1 MEDLMEN
8 MMNVDKDVDEYEI
21 ISNIEKLN
29 EMKEG
34 LKMKLL
40 YQKRKKEIMDL
51 QKAKPEEFILKNTD
65 HYRVITERLNDFE
78 YIFQNKI
85 PKTDNEEMNKH
96 VGLSCKDLY
105 EKQLTK
111 LKMDYNE
118 VLKQQTGKYLS
129 EFKEIPE
136 KYKFRGEVIL
146 QTSFFPV
153 YYYLKPL
160 LDSMSNI
167 INNQEMILIKLLE
180 NIDDINERLD
190 KLSNNETE
198 VVITPEMESR
208 MREQMTEE
216 EKEEEL
222 LDNKMLEHLEKLK
235 DEIIDD
241 MDKKVEVFTEIE
253 KNILDKEEEEKE
265 KVKDPYA
272 IASAESIFNQ
282 FEENEKSKEM
292 MDKRIDKMR
301 DIAKEKLKKRLDE
314 RKKKQAA
321 KIADETAKTAD
332 KTTDE
337 TTDETTDKT
346 ADKTA
351 DKTTDDTANIT
362 LSVKEN

>member
-1 MEDLMEN
+1 MEN
-8 MMNVDKDVDEYEI
+8 IINVDKDVDEHEI

-29 EMKEG
+29 EMKES

-40 YQKRKKEIMDL
+40 YQKRKKEIMNL

-65 HYRVITERLNDFE
+65 HYRVITERLNEFE

-105 EKQLTK
+105 EKQLSK

-129 EFKEIPE
+129 EFKEVPE

-180 NIDDINERLD
+180 NMDDINERLD
-190 KLSNNETE
+190 KLSSDETD
-198 VVITPEMESR
+198 VVITPEIESL
-208 MREQMTEE
+208 MQEEMTEE

-222 LDNKMLEHLEKLK
+222 LDNKMLEHLEKIK
-235 DEIIDD
+235 EEIIDN
-241 MDKKVEVFTEIE
+241 MDNKVEIFTEIE
-253 KNILDKEEEEKE
+253 KNILDKDEEKD
-265 KVKDPYA
+265 KFKDPYA
-272 IASAESIFNQ
+272 TDSYSTESIFNQ
-282 FEENEKSKEM
+282 VGENEKNKEM
-292 MDKRIDKMR
+292 MDNRIDKIR
-301 DIAKEKLKKRLDE
+301 DMAQEKLNKRLE
-314 RKKKQAA
+314 ETE
-321 KIADETAKTAD
+321 KIQKTEPA
-332 KTTDE
+332 E
-337 TTDETTDKT
+337 
-346 ADKTA
+346 
-351 DKTTDDTANIT
+351 TANIT

>member
-8 MMNVDKDVDEYEI
+8 IINVDKDVDEHEI

-29 EMKEG
+29 EMKES

-40 YQKRKKEIMDL
+40 YQKRKKEIMNL

-65 HYRVITERLNDFE
+65 HYRVITERLNEFE

-105 EKQLTK
+105 EKQLSK

-129 EFKEIPE
+129 EFKEVPE

-180 NIDDINERLD
+180 NMDDINERLD
-190 KLSNNETE
+190 KLSSDETD
-198 VVITPEMESR
+198 VVITPEIESL
-208 MREQMTEE
+208 MQEEMTEE

-222 LDNKMLEHLEKLK
+222 LDNKMLEHLEKIK
-235 DEIIDD
+235 EEIIDN
-241 MDKKVEVFTEIE
+241 MDNKVEIFTEIE
-253 KNILDKEEEEKE
+253 KNILDKDEEKD
-265 KVKDPYA
+265 KFKDPYA
-272 IASAESIFNQ
+272 TDSYSTESIFNQ
-282 FEENEKSKEM
+282 VGENEKNKEM
-292 MDKRIDKMR
+292 MDNRIDKIR
-301 DIAKEKLKKRLDE
+301 DMAQEKLNKRLE
-314 RKKKQAA
+314 ETE
-321 KIADETAKTAD
+321 KIQKTEPA
-332 KTTDE
+332 E
-337 TTDETTDKT
+337 
-346 ADKTA
+346 
-351 DKTTDDTANIT
+351 TANIT